1 MDINKIFEEELR
13 EKIQNKLKQYENK
26 IYLDNKDIMKELN
39 ISSTSNLRKKI
50 DNGEF
55 DGLYEPKINKNE
67 HYKWNKFK
75 FFKWYF
81 DMHKKAID
89 AA

>member
-55 DGLYEPKINKNE
+55 DGLYEPKINN
-67 HYKWNKFK
+67 
-75 FFKWYF
+75 
-81 DMHKKAID
+81 
-89 AA
+89 

>member
-55 DGLYEPKINKNE
+55 DGLYEPKINKKE

-75 FFKWYF
+75 CG
-81 DMHKKAID
+81 MRKKNVKKS
-89 AA
+89 